1 MLDKLKEF
9 KETFSERVRS
19 PFIGSLIIT
28 WSLLHWKIYA
38 LFLFEQSDITVSERI
53 SNIEDYLKTKDN
65 CDLIVCPILIT
76 LGVLILYNILNAI
89 GLIVKLSYDNW
100 ASPYIQEWLYNK
112 NIIEKPK
119 YEKLKRE
126 YNTLKKDYDEDKEN
140 FISSEEERRNVKTA
154 FDTFKNSGFEGTILN
169 DITGAMQ
176 SNIQWVNFFTL
187 PDGRSG
193 SEIFTCDNNGFHL
206 TDGKNFKIENIKIT
220 PNGKILSF
228 NKVIDGI
235 SHPNYLIRD
244 SDANY
249 YGVEDEKTLV
259 VYKKMKDK
267 RIAITNA
274 QYKCEEN
281 YIDVTPIIQK
291 LVDSKVIEFKVT
303 NELMGG
309 DPGHGKQKMIIVNY
323 TIDGKPTSLSAH
335 EGTTIK
341 IE

>member
-28 WSLLHWKIYA
+28 WSLIHWKIYA
-38 LFLFEQSDITVSERI
+38 LFFFEQTDISISDRI
-53 SNIEDYLKTKDN
+53 SGIEEYLKTQDS
-65 CDLIVCPILIT
+65 CDLIVSPIFIT
-76 LGVLILYNILNAI
+76 LGVLLLYNFLNAL
-89 GLIVKLSYDNW
+89 GLIVKLLYDNW
-100 ASPYIQEWLYNK
+100 ASPYIQEKLYNK

-126 YNTLKKDYDEDKEN
+126 YNTIKSDYDDDKEK
-140 FISSEEERRNVKTA
+140 FIASEEERRNIKTA
-154 FDTFKNSGFEGTILN
+154 FDNYKNSGFEGTLLN

-187 PDGRSG
+187 PDGKSG
-193 SEIFTCDNNGFHL
+193 SEIFTCDNNGFNL
-206 TDGKNFKIENIKIT
+206 LDGKKFKIENIKIT

-228 NKVIDGI
+228 NKVIDGV
-235 SHPNYLIRD
+235 SHPNFLIRD
-244 SDANY
+244 SAVNY

-267 RIAITNA
+267 RIAITQA
-274 QYKCEEN
+274 LYKCDN
-281 YIDVTPIIQK
+281 NFIDVTSTVQK
-291 LVDSKVIEFKVT
+291 LVDNGIIEFKVT

-309 DPGHGKQKMIIVNY
+309 DPGYEKQKLFIANY
-323 TIDGKPTSLSAH
+323 NIDGKPTSLSAH
-335 EGTTIK
+335 EGSTVK